1 MRSWFARTAD
11 EPSIGASQKAG
22 RYFSKLAKLYEESGV
37 RYRAP
42 LAVAILSVA
51 FQEFPNWAAS
61 AIKIDIYGHVTIVLL
76 GLGLVLCSVLAAF
89 ASTSRL
95 AVAIFIAIA
104 AIAILPDWQ
113 SIANHTYLALW
124 CIPVAILFRESWTS
138 DLYAFYLRM
147 TVGIVMIAAFGQ
159 KILAGTFL
167 DGSFIAYISAVGS
180 SSERM
185 FSLFCDS
192 TSPDPCIIYRLASLF
207 ILAWQLVVGVL
218 LLLGLNSLVFLAIE
232 IGFLLGAGIYA
243 DEMNF
248 QVLNIAVLC
257 IVFRFG
263 MPLWLLTLSI
273 ALLAFDRYGISSLID
288 AVLNHAA

>member
-11 EPSIGASQKAG
+11 GPSAGQSQETDH
-22 RYFSKLAKLYEESGV
+22 YFSRLSKVYGESGV

-42 LAVAILSVA
+42 LAVAILSVS
-51 FQEFPNWAAS
+51 FQEFPAWL
-61 AIKIDIYGHVTIVLL
+61 KPGLKLYVYGAPSLALL
-76 GLGLVLCSVLAAF
+76 GVGLLLSSVLAAF

-95 AVAIFIAIA
+95 AVAIFIAVA
-104 AIAILPDWQ
+104 AIGVLPEYQ
-113 SIANHTYLALW
+113 VLANHTYLALW
-124 CIPVAILFRESWTS
+124 CIPIAVLFREWWTS

-147 TVGIVMIAAFGQ
+147 TLGIVMIAAFSQ
-159 KILAGTFL
+159 KILAGTYL
-167 DGSFIAYISAVGS
+167 DGSFIAYMSTAGA
-180 SSERM
+180 SSERL

-192 TSPDPCIIYRLASLF
+192 ASPDPCVVYRLVSIF
-207 ILAWQLVVGVL
+207 ILTWQLVVGVL

-232 IGFLLGAGIYA
+232 ISFLLGAGIYA

-263 MPLWLLTLSI
+263 MPLWLLALSV
-273 ALLAFDRYGISSLID
+273 ALLVFDRYGVSMLID
-288 AVLNHAA
+288 FVLNHAA